1 MEQFNQMNGLNF
13 GLLLVNQVIVKMK
26 FVMNQKILL
35 MVVLGLNLIQKK
47 NQEGKKIVIIKE
59 KENIKKSYIFLYI
72 FLIYIYNYIII
83 IV

>member
-35 MVVLGLNLIQKK
+35 MVVLGLNLKQKK
-47 NQEGKKIVIIKE
+47 NQEVEKIVIIKE
-59 KENIKKSYIFLYI
+59 KENTKNNFFYIFFDLYNI
-72 FLIYIYNYIII
+72 ISLFMYN
-83 IV
+83 